1 MEIQIDIKR
10 AIKKINERQRMVDLN
25 ARIRRN
31 ESTGGL
37 FIIVTFLVACVL
49 AVCPLAIAAI
59 FLPFH
64 MELSPI
70 PIFLS
75 SIFLLF
81 IFIFIYSIIHVL
93 RKNRKHRK
101 IERWDFI
108 SAALDKAAEML
119 AQKGPDHVIE
129 HLDQIIIRKN
139 TIVRLSRINN
149 FGYRKLK
156 EEVATFTWVVN
167 SIILKQV

>member
-10 AIKKINERQRMVDLN
+10 AIKKINERQRMIDLN

-37 FIIVTFLVACVL
+37 FLIVTFLVGCIL
-49 AVCPLAIAAI
+49 FICPLVMVAI
-59 FLPFH
+59 LPFN
-64 MELSPI
+64 MEWCLFP
-70 PIFLS
+70 
-75 SIFLLF
+75 IFLLF
-81 IFIFIYSIIHVL
+81 VFIYITILVL
-93 RKNRKHRK
+93 HKNRKHRK

-119 AQKGPDHVIE
+119 AQKGPDHVIG
-129 HLDQIIIRKN
+129 HLDRIIIKRN
-139 TIVRLSRINN
+139 STGRSSRINN
-149 FGYRKLK
+149 IGYRELK

-167 SIILKQV
+167 SIILKKV